1 MVSDRSD
8 IVLQW
13 KVKLILI
20 MYCIVKFFS
29 DTKEALWKETRGLG
43 SPSF

>member
-13 KVKLILI
+13 KVKFILI
-20 MYCIVKFFS
+20 TYCIAKFLS
-29 DTKEALWKETRGLG
+29 DTKEALWEETRGLG
-43 SPSF
+43 SP